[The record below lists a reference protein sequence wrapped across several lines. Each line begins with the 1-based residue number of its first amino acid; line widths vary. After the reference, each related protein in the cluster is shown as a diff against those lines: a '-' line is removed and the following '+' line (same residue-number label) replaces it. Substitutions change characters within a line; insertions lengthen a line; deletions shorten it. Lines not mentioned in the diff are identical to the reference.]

1 MKVKVIHRFND
12 VKVKPYKIR
21 EVGEVFE
28 DGDLFYMDEFSSED
42 EMYAEMIKEIED
54 DSNKGALF

>member
-21 EVGEVFE
+21 EVGEIFE
-28 DGDLFYMDEFSSED
+28 VTEERAKYLEEQGMVE
-42 EMYAEMIKEIED
+42 IKEE
-54 DSNKGALF
+54 KKKTKATE